1 MIGGGSLALDLGSA
15 VGYLLLDTSN
25 FKKGLTTASQDMQTF
40 FDKSTKAGDKMTAL
54 SSAMGK
60 VGSTLTKTVTL
71 PLVGLGTLSVKTA
84 ATFESAMSQV
94 QATMGLT
101 ADSTADLNGQT
112 VNTMD
117 ALSSLAKQM
126 GAETKFSATEAAEA
140 INNMAMAGYTVNEIY
155 GALPEVLNLAS
166 AGALDL
172 DYATQLAANGL
183 NVMGYGTDRLSEL
196 SNKLAVTASSAYG
209 SVSDFG
215 EGLLVAG
222 GAAKSANLNFT
233 DIFTALGILGD
244 AGISAAEG
252 GTKLRNVIL
261 SLYAPTDVAAEEL
274 NTLGIQ
280 TQDAN
285 GNVRDFQ
292 EVLKDLSGA
301 LDELSEAD
309 RINAINT
316 IFNKADI
323 AGVNALLSNCTDRW
337 DELSSTIDNAGD
349 AAGQMSDTQ
358 LNNLNGQ
365 LTILKSGLEGLA
377 IAFGEALL
385 PLVKDVT
392 AFIQSVV
399 TWLNNLNDEQV
410 QTITKVLE
418 FAAAL
423 GPILLIGSKVVAGLN
438 SIATL
443 ITNFAPL
450 VTTFGSTV
458 AGLAAPIL
466 AVIAVIAAL
475 KLAWD
480 NNFGGMRDKLT
491 EFADTVTDRVTVIAN
506 FLQTVFTAFMGVITE
521 LWNSNWMNIRL
532 IFEDVWNAI
541 ETIFSSVIAVLTNAI
556 SLFLN
561 VITGNWSGAWEN
573 IKAIF
578 GAVWDAIVSLLN
590 LGLDSILNL
599 FGVILPSI
607 GQAATNAWNAI
618 KTAFVNVWNSIIG
631 WFKTAINDP
640 EEILLTLVPKM
651 LAAGAQIFNSLWD
664 GLKGV
669 WESITSWVS
678 DCVDWIT
685 EKVTFWQNQSDK
697 VSQSSG
703 STNGSHASGLDYVP
717 FDGYRAT
724 LHQGERVLT
733 QEENKYYNNGYRSG
747 GNTFNFYSPEAID
760 AVTAAREFK
769 KVQRQLAEGVS

>member
-1 MIGGGSLALDLGSA
+1 MALDLGSA
-15 VGYLLLDTSN
+15 VGYLLLDTSS
-25 FKKGLTTASQDMQTF
+25 FKKGLATASQDMQTF

-60 VGSTLTKTVTL
+60 TGSTLTKTMTL
-71 PLVGLGTLSVKTA
+71 PLVGLGTISVKTA

-101 ADSTADLNGQT
+101 ADSTSELNGQT
-112 VNTMD
+112 VNTMGS
-117 ALSSLAKQM
+117 LSSLAKQM

-140 INNMAMAGYTVNEIY
+140 INNMAMAGYDVNEIY
-155 GALPEVLNLAS
+155 GVLPEVLNLAS

-222 GAAKSANLNFT
+222 GAAKSANLDFT

-244 AGISAAEG
+244 AGISASEG

-261 SLYAPTDVAAEEL
+261 SLYAPTDTAAKEL
-274 NTLGIQ
+274 KTLGIQ
-280 TQDAN
+280 TKDAD
-285 GNVRDFQ
+285 GNVRNFQ
-292 EVLKDLSGA
+292 DVLKDLNGA
-301 LDELSEAD
+301 LDGLSESD
-309 RINAINT
+309 RLNAINT

-358 LNNLNGQ
+358 LDNLNGQ

-392 AFIQSVV
+392 AFIQSIV
-399 TWLNNLNDEQV
+399 TWLNNLNESQV
-410 QTITKVLE
+410 QTIARILE
-418 FAAAL
+418 LAAAI
-423 GPILLIGSKVVAGLN
+423 GPILLIGSKIVAGINMLT
-438 SIATL
+438 TL
-443 ITNFAPL
+443 F
-450 VTTFGSTV
+450 TTFGPIVATIGSTV
-458 AGLAAPIL
+458 AGIAAPIL
-466 AVIAVIAAL
+466 AVIAAIVAL

-480 NNFGGMRDKLT
+480 TNFGGMRDT
-491 EFADTVTDRVTVIAN
+491 IMSFISTVIDRVTVIAS
-506 FLQTVFTAFMGVITE
+506 FLQSAFTTMMAIITE

-541 ETIFSSVIAVLTNAI
+541 ETIFGSVVTIITSAI

-561 VITGNWSGAWEN
+561 VITGNWSGAWDN

-590 LGLDSILNL
+590 LGLDAILNL

-618 KTAFVNVWNSIIG
+618 KDAFVNVWDAIMS
-631 WFKTAINDP
+631 WFKEAIHDP
-640 EEILLTLVPKM
+640 EETILGIADALFN
-651 LAAGAQIFNSLWD
+651 AGASIFTSLWN
-664 GLKGV
+664 GLKSV
-669 WESITSWVS
+669 WSSITSWVS
-678 DCVDWIT
+678 DCVGWIT
-685 EKVTFWQNQSDK
+685 EKVAFWQDQSSK

-703 STNGSHASGLDYVP
+703 SSNGSHASGLDYVP

-733 QEENKYYNNGYRSG
+733 QEENKYYNNGYKSG
-747 GNTFNFYSPEAID
+747 GDTFNFYSPEAID

>member
-1 MIGGGSLALDLGSA
+1 MALDLGSA
-15 VGYLLLDTSN
+15 VGYLLLDTSS
-25 FKKGLTTASQDMQTF
+25 FKKGLATASQDMQTF

-60 VGSTLTKTVTL
+60 TGSTLTKTVTL
-71 PLVGLGTLSVKTA
+71 PLVGLGTVSVKTA

-101 ADSTADLNGQT
+101 ADSTSELKGQT

-117 ALSSLAKQM
+117 SLSSLAKQM

-140 INNMAMAGYTVNEIY
+140 INNMAMAGYDVNEVY
-155 GALPEVLNLAS
+155 DALPEVLNLAS

-244 AGISAAEG
+244 AGISASEG

-261 SLYAPTDVAAEEL
+261 SLYAPTDTAAEEL
-274 NTLGIQ
+274 KTLGIQ
-280 TQDAN
+280 TKDAD
-285 GNVRDFQ
+285 GNVRNFQ
-292 EVLKDLSGA
+292 DVLKDLSGS
-301 LDELSEAD
+301 LDGLSESD
-309 RINAINT
+309 RLNAINT

-349 AAGQMSDTQ
+349 AAEQMSDTQ
-358 LNNLNGQ
+358 LDNLNGQ
-365 LTILKSGLEGLA
+365 LTILMSGLEGLA

-399 TWLNNLNDEQV
+399 TWLNNLNDEQI

-438 SIATL
+438 SIVTL

-450 VTTFGSTV
+450 VSAFGSTI

-466 AVIAVIAAL
+466 AVIAIIVAL

-506 FLQTVFTAFMGVITE
+506 FLQTVFTAFMVVITE

-618 KTAFVNVWNSIIG
+618 KTAFINVWNAIMS
-631 WFKTAINDP
+631 WFKEAIHDP
-640 EEILLTLVPKM
+640 EGTILGVADALFN
-651 LAAGAQIFNSLWD
+651 AGASIFTSLWN
-664 GLKGV
+664 GLKSI
-669 WESITSWVS
+669 WSSITSWVS

-685 EKVTFWQNQSDK
+685 EKVTFWQKQSDK

-733 QEENKYYNNGYRSG
+733 QEENKYYNSGYRSG

>member
-1 MIGGGSLALDLGSA
+1 MALDLGSA
-15 VGYLLLDTSN
+15 VGYLLLDTSS
-25 FKKGLTTASQDMQTF
+25 FRKGLTTASQDMQTF
-40 FDKSTKAGDKMTAL
+40 FDKSAKAGDKMTAL

-71 PLVGLGTLSVKTA
+71 PLVGLGTISVKTA

-117 ALSSLAKQM
+117 SLSSLAKQM

-140 INNMAMAGYTVNEIY
+140 INNMAMAGYDVNEIY
-155 GALPEVLNLAS
+155 DALPEVLNLAS

-222 GAAKSANLNFT
+222 GAAKSANLDFT

-244 AGISAAEG
+244 AGISASEG

-261 SLYAPTDVAAEEL
+261 SLYAPTDTGAQKLEA
-274 NTLGIQ
+274 LGVQ
-280 TQDAN
+280 TQDAD

-292 EVLKDLSGA
+292 DVLKDLSGA
-301 LDELSEAD
+301 LDGLSESD
-309 RINAINT
+309 RLNAINT

-358 LNNLNGQ
+358 LDNLNGQ
-365 LTILKSGLEGLA
+365 LTILMSGLEGLA

-392 AFIQSVV
+392 AFIQNVV
-399 TWLNNLNDEQV
+399 TWLNSLNDEQV
-410 QTITKVLE
+410 QTITRILE
-418 FAAAL
+418 LAAAI
-423 GPILLIGSKVVAGLN
+423 GPILLIGSKIVAGINMLT
-438 SIATL
+438 TL
-443 ITNFAPL
+443 F
-450 VTTFGSTV
+450 TTFGPIVATIGTTV
-458 AGLAAPIL
+458 AGIAAPIL
-466 AVIAVIAAL
+466 AVIAAIVAL

-480 NNFGGMRDKLT
+480 TNFGGMRDT
-491 EFADTVTDRVTVIAN
+491 IMSFISTVIDRVTVIAS
-506 FLQTVFTAFMGVITE
+506 FLQSAFTTMMAIITE

-541 ETIFSSVIAVLTNAI
+541 ETIFGSVVTIITSAI

-561 VITGNWSGAWEN
+561 VITGNWSGAWDN

-590 LGLDSILNL
+590 LGLDAILNL

-618 KTAFVNVWNSIIG
+618 KDAFLNVWDAIMS
-631 WFKTAINDP
+631 WFKEAIHDP
-640 EEILLTLVPKM
+640 EDTILGIADALFN
-651 LAAGAQIFNSLWD
+651 AGASIFTSLWN
-664 GLKGV
+664 GLKSI
-669 WESITSWVS
+669 WSSITSWVS
-678 DCVDWIT
+678 DCVGWIT
-685 EKVTFWQNQSDK
+685 EKVAFWQDQSSK

-703 STNGSHASGLDYVP
+703 SSNGSHASGLDYVP

-733 QEENKYYNNGYRSG
+733 QEENKYYNNGYKSG
-747 GNTFNFYSPEAID
+747 GDTFNFYSPEAID

>member
-71 PLVGLGTLSVKTA
+71 PLVGLGTVSVKTA

-101 ADSTADLNGQT
+101 ADSTSELNDQT

-117 ALSSLAKQM
+117 SLSSLAKQM

-140 INNMAMAGYTVNEIY
+140 INNMAMAGYDVNEIY
-155 GALPEVLNLAS
+155 DALPEVLNLAS

-233 DIFTALGILGD
+233 DVFTALGILGD

-301 LDELSEAD
+301 LDGLSEAD

-349 AAGQMSDTQ
+349 AAEQMSDTQ
-358 LNNLNGQ
+358 LDNLNGQ
-365 LTILKSGLEGLA
+365 LTILMSGLEGLA

-450 VTTFGSTV
+450 VSAFGSTI

-466 AVIAVIAAL
+466 AVIAIIVAL

-541 ETIFSSVIAVLTNAI
+541 ETIFSSVIAVLTNTI

-685 EKVTFWQNQSDK
+685 EKVTFWQKQSDK

-733 QEENKYYNNGYRSG
+733 QEENKYYNSGYRSG
-747 GNTFNFYSPEAID
+747 GDTFNFYSPEAID

>member
-1 MIGGGSLALDLGSA
+1 MALDLGSA
-15 VGYLLLDTSN
+15 VGYLLLDTSS

-40 FDKSTKAGDKMTAL
+40 FDKSAKARDKMTAL

-71 PLVGLGTLSVKTA
+71 PLVGLGTVSVKTA

-101 ADSTADLNGQT
+101 ADSTSELNGQT

-117 ALSSLAKQM
+117 SLSSLAKQM

-140 INNMAMAGYTVNEIY
+140 INNMAMAGYDVNEVY

-166 AGALDL
+166 AGALSL

-301 LDELSEAD
+301 LDGLSEAD

-392 AFIQSVV
+392 AFIQNVV

-410 QTITKVLE
+410 QTIARILE
-418 FAAAL
+418 VAAAV

-438 SIATL
+438 SIAAL

-450 VTTFGSTV
+450 ITAFGSTV

-480 NNFGGMRDKLT
+480 TNFGGMQDTLT
-491 EFADTVTDRVTVIAN
+491 EFIDTVTDRVTVIAE
-506 FLQTVFTAFMGVITE
+506 FLQTIFTAFIGVFIDN
-521 LWNSNWMNIRL
+521 WQSNWINIRL
-532 IFEDVWNAI
+532 IFEDAWNAI
-541 ETIFSSVIAVLTNAI
+541 ETVFGSVIEVITNVL

-561 VITGNWSGAWEN
+561 VITLNWSGAWEN
-573 IKAIF
+573 IKSIF
-578 GAVWDAIVSLLN
+578 SAVWDAIGSLLN
-590 LGLDSILNL
+590 LALDLILNDFIVIIPTL
-599 FGVILPSI
+599 FM
-607 GQAATNAWNAI
+607 AATNAWNSIKDAFSQVWDAI
-618 KTAFVNVWNSIIG
+618 TS
-631 WFKTAINDP
+631 WFEEAINDP
-640 EEILLTLVPKM
+640 VATVESI
-651 LAAGAQIFNSLWD
+651 AGALFDAGANIFNSLWE
-664 GLKGV
+664 GLKSI
-669 WESITSWVS
+669 WEGISSWVS
-678 DCVDWIT
+678 
-685 EKVTFWQNQSDK
+685 EKVQWLSEKVQFWRNESNK
-697 VSQSSG
+697 VAGSG
-703 STNGSHASGLDYVP
+703 GSNGSHASGLDYVP

-733 QEENKYYNNGYRSG
+733 QEENKRYNDGYRSG
-747 GNTFNFYSPEAID
+747 GDTFNFYSPEAID

>member
-1 MIGGGSLALDLGSA
+1 MALDLGSA
-15 VGYLLLDTSN
+15 VGYLLLDTSS
-25 FKKGLTTASQDMQTF
+25 FRKGLTTASQDMQTF
-40 FDKSTKAGDKMTAL
+40 FDKSAKAGDKMTAL

-60 VGSTLTKTVTL
+60 AGSTLTKTVTL
-71 PLVGLGTLSVKTA
+71 PLVGLGTISVKTA

-101 ADSTADLNGQT
+101 ADSTSELKGQT

-117 ALSSLAKQM
+117 SLSSLAKQM

-140 INNMAMAGYTVNEIY
+140 INNMAMAGYDVNEVY
-155 GALPEVLNLAS
+155 DALPEVLNLAS

-222 GAAKSANLNFT
+222 GAAKSANLDFT

-244 AGISAAEG
+244 AGISASEG

-261 SLYAPTDVAAEEL
+261 SLYAPTDIAAKEL
-274 NTLGIQ
+274 KTLGIQ
-280 TQDAN
+280 TKDAD
-285 GNVRDFQ
+285 GNVRNFQ
-292 EVLKDLSGA
+292 DVLKDLNGA
-301 LDELSEAD
+301 LDGLSESD
-309 RINAINT
+309 RLNAINT

-358 LNNLNGQ
+358 LDNLNGQ

-392 AFIQSVV
+392 AFIQSIV
-399 TWLNNLNDEQV
+399 TWLNNLNESQV
-410 QTITKVLE
+410 QTIARILE
-418 FAAAL
+418 LAAAI
-423 GPILLIGSKVVAGLN
+423 GPILLIGSKIVAGINMLT
-438 SIATL
+438 TL
-443 ITNFAPL
+443 F
-450 VTTFGSTV
+450 TTFGPIVATIGTTV
-458 AGLAAPIL
+458 AGIAAPIL
-466 AVIAVIAAL
+466 AVIAAIVAL

-480 NNFGGMRDKLT
+480 TNFGGMRDT
-491 EFADTVTDRVTVIAN
+491 IMSFISTVIDRVTVIAS
-506 FLQTVFTAFMGVITE
+506 FLQSAFTTMMTIITE

-541 ETIFSSVIAVLTNAI
+541 ETIFGSVVTIITSAI

-590 LGLDSILNL
+590 LGLDAILNL

-618 KTAFVNVWNSIIG
+618 KDAFLNVWDAIMS
-631 WFKTAINDP
+631 WFKEAIHDP
-640 EEILLTLVPKM
+640 EETILGIADALFN
-651 LAAGAQIFNSLWD
+651 AGASIFTSLWN
-664 GLKGV
+664 GLKSI
-669 WESITSWVS
+669 WSSITSWVS
-678 DCVDWIT
+678 DCVSWIT
-685 EKVTFWQNQSDK
+685 EKVSFWQDQSSK

-703 STNGSHASGLDYVP
+703 SSNGSHASGLDYVP

-733 QEENKYYNNGYRSG
+733 QEENKRYNNGYRSG
-747 GNTFNFYSPEAID
+747 GDTFNFYSPESID

>member
-25 FKKGLTTASQDMQTF
+25 FKKGLTTALQDMQTF

-54 SSAMGK
+54 SSAMRK
-60 VGSTLTKTVTL
+60 TGSTLTKTVTL
-71 PLVGLGTLSVKTA
+71 PLVGLGTVSVKTA

-101 ADSTADLNGQT
+101 ADSTSELKGQT

-117 ALSSLAKQM
+117 SLSSLAKQM

-140 INNMAMAGYTVNEIY
+140 LNNMAMAGYNVNEIY
-155 GALPEVLNLAS
+155 DALPEVLNLAS

-301 LDELSEAD
+301 LDGLSEAD

-349 AAGQMSDTQ
+349 AAEQMSDTQ
-358 LNNLNGQ
+358 LDNLNGQ
-365 LTILKSGLEGLA
+365 LTILMSGLEGLA

-450 VTTFGSTV
+450 VSAFGSTI
-458 AGLAAPIL
+458 AGLAVPIL
-466 AVIAVIAAL
+466 AVIGIIAAL

-491 EFADTVTDRVTVIAN
+491 EFVDTVTDRVTVIAN

-541 ETIFSSVIAVLTNAI
+541 ETIFSSVIAILTNAI

-618 KTAFVNVWNSIIG
+618 KTAFVNVWNSIIE

-685 EKVTFWQNQSDK
+685 EKVTFWQKQSDK

-747 GNTFNFYSPEAID
+747 GDTFNFYSPEAID

>member
-1 MIGGGSLALDLGSA
+1 MALDLGSA
-15 VGYLLLDTSN
+15 VGYLLLDTSS

-71 PLVGLGTLSVKTA
+71 PLVGLGTVSVKTA

-101 ADSTADLNGQT
+101 ADSTAELNGQT

-117 ALSSLAKQM
+117 SLGSLAKQM

-140 INNMAMAGYTVNEIY
+140 INNMAMAGYDVNEIY

-222 GAAKSANLNFT
+222 GAAKSANLKFT

-261 SLYAPTDVAAEEL
+261 SLYAPTDTGAEKL
-274 NTLGIQ
+274 SALGVS
-280 TQDAN
+280 TQDTE

-292 EVLKDLSGA
+292 DVLKDLSGA
-301 LDELSEAD
+301 LDGLSESD
-309 RINAINT
+309 RLNAINT

-323 AGVNALLSNCTDRW
+323 AGANALLSNCTDRW

-349 AAGQMSDTQ
+349 AAGQMSETQ

-392 AFIQSVV
+392 TFIQNVV
-399 TWLNNLNDEQV
+399 TWLNNLSDEQV
-410 QTITKVLE
+410 QLISRILE
-418 FAAAL
+418 VAAAV
-423 GPILLIGSKVVAGLN
+423 GPILLIGSKVVAGIN
-438 SIATL
+438 SLVTL
-443 ITNFAPL
+443 F
-450 VTTFGSTV
+450 TTFGPIVSAFASTV
-458 AGLAAPIL
+458 AGIATPIL
-466 AVIAVIAAL
+466 AVIAVVAAL

-480 NNFGGMRDKLT
+480 TNFGGMRDTIAL
-491 EFADTVTDRVTVIAN
+491 FIDTVTDRVSVIAE
-506 FLQTVFTAFMGVITE
+506 FLQTAFTALMTFLTN
-521 LWNSNWMNIRL
+521 LWQSNWMNIQL
-532 IFEDVWNAI
+532 IFGDVWNAI
-541 ETIFSSVIAVLTNAI
+541 ETIFGSVVEVLTNAL

-561 VITGNWSGAWEN
+561 IITGNWSGAWEN

-578 GAVWDAIVSLLN
+578 SAVWDAIASLLT
-590 LGLDSILNL
+590 LAFDSILNM
-599 FGVILPSI
+599 FVVIIPTL
-607 GQAATNAWNAI
+607 GQAATN
-618 KTAFVNVWNSIIG
+618 TWNSIKDAFSKVWDAIKS
-631 WFKTAINDP
+631 WFEEAINDP
-640 EEILLTLVPKM
+640 VATVESI
-651 LAAGAQIFNSLWD
+651 AGALFDAGANIFNSLWE
-664 GLKGV
+664 GLKSI
-669 WESITSWVS
+669 WEGISSWVS
-678 DCVDWIT
+678 
-685 EKVTFWQNQSDK
+685 EKVQWLSEKVQFWRNESNK
-697 VSQSSG
+697 VAGSG
-703 STNGSHASGLDYVP
+703 GSNGSHASGLDYVP
-717 FDGYRAT
+717 FNGYRAT

-733 QEENKYYNNGYRSG
+733 QEENKRYNDGYRSG
-747 GNTFNFYSPEAID
+747 GDTFNFYSPEAID

>member
-1 MIGGGSLALDLGSA
+1 MALDLGSA
-15 VGYLLLDTSN
+15 VGYLLLDTSS
-25 FKKGLTTASQDMQTF
+25 FRKGLTTASQDMQTF
-40 FDKSTKAGDKMTAL
+40 FDKSAKAGDKMTAL

-60 VGSTLTKTVTL
+60 AGSTLTKTVTL
-71 PLVGLGTLSVKTA
+71 PLVGLGTISVKTA

-101 ADSTADLNGQT
+101 ADSTSELKGQT

-117 ALSSLAKQM
+117 SLSSLAKQM

-140 INNMAMAGYTVNEIY
+140 INNMAMAGYDVNEIY

-222 GAAKSANLNFT
+222 GAAKSANLDFT

-244 AGISAAEG
+244 AGISASEG

-261 SLYAPTDVAAEEL
+261 SLYAPTDTAAEEL
-274 NTLGIQ
+274 KTLGIQ
-280 TQDAN
+280 TQDAD
-285 GNVRDFQ
+285 GNVRNFQ
-292 EVLKDLSGA
+292 DVLKELSGA
-301 LDELSEAD
+301 LDGLSESD
-309 RINAINT
+309 RLNAINT

-358 LNNLNGQ
+358 LDNFNGQ

-392 AFIQSVV
+392 AFIQSLV
-399 TWLNNLNDEQV
+399 TWLNNLDESQV
-410 QTITKVLE
+410 QTIARILE
-418 FAAAL
+418 LAAAI
-423 GPILLIGSKVVAGLN
+423 GPILLIGSKIVAGINMLT
-438 SIATL
+438 TL
-443 ITNFAPL
+443 F
-450 VTTFGSTV
+450 TTFGPIVATIGSTV
-458 AGLAAPIL
+458 AGIAAPIL
-466 AVIAVIAAL
+466 AVIAAIVAL

-480 NNFGGMRDKLT
+480 TNFGGMRDT
-491 EFADTVTDRVTVIAN
+491 IMSFISTVIDRVTVIAS
-506 FLQTVFTAFMGVITE
+506 FLQSAFTAMMTIITE

-541 ETIFSSVIAVLTNAI
+541 ETIFGSVVTIITSAI

-590 LGLDSILNL
+590 LGLDAILNL

-618 KTAFVNVWNSIIG
+618 KDAFLNVWDAIMS
-631 WFKTAINDP
+631 WFKEAIHDP
-640 EEILLTLVPKM
+640 EETILGIADALFN
-651 LAAGAQIFNSLWD
+651 AGASIFTSLWN
-664 GLKGV
+664 GLKSI
-669 WESITSWVS
+669 WSSITSWVS
-678 DCVDWIT
+678 DCVGWIT
-685 EKVTFWQNQSDK
+685 EKVSFWQDQSSK

-703 STNGSHASGLDYVP
+703 SSNGSHASGLDYVP

-733 QEENKYYNNGYRSG
+733 QEENKRYNNGYRSG
-747 GNTFNFYSPEAID
+747 GDTFNFYSPESID

>member
-1 MIGGGSLALDLGSA
+1 LALDLGSA

-101 ADSTADLNGQT
+101 ADSTAELNGQT

-140 INNMAMAGYTVNEIY
+140 INNMAMAGYDVNEIY

-222 GAAKSANLNFT
+222 GAAKSANLDFT

-261 SLYAPTDVAAEEL
+261 SLYAPTDTGAEKLEA
-274 NTLGIQ
+274 LGVQ
-280 TQDAN
+280 TQDAD

-292 EVLKDLSGA
+292 EVLKDLGGA
-301 LDELSEAD
+301 LDGLSESD
-309 RINAINT
+309 RLNAINT

-337 DELSSTIDNAGD
+337 DELSATIDNAGD
-349 AAGQMSDTQ
+349 AAGQMSETQ
-358 LNNLNGQ
+358 LDNLNGQ

-392 AFIQSVV
+392 AFIQNVV
-399 TWLNNLNDEQV
+399 TWLNDLNDEQV
-410 QTITKVLE
+410 QTITRILE
-418 FAAAL
+418 IAAAV
-423 GPILLIGSKVVAGLN
+423 GPLLLIGSKVVAGLN

-443 ITNFAPL
+443 IGNFAPL
-450 VTTFGSTV
+450 VATFGSTI

-466 AVIAVIAAL
+466 AVIAVIVAL

-480 NNFGGMRDKLT
+480 TNFGGMRDTLT
-491 EFADTVTDRVTVIAN
+491 EFIDTVTDRVTVIAE
-506 FLQTVFTAFMGVITE
+506 FLQTIFTAFMGVITE

-532 IFEDVWNAI
+532 IFEDVWNVI
-541 ETIFSSVIAVLTNAI
+541 ETVFGSVIEVITNAL

-578 GAVWDAIVSLLN
+578 SAVWDAIVSVFN
-590 LGLDSILNL
+590 LALDAILNL

-607 GQAATNAWNAI
+607 GQAATNVINAV
-618 KTAFVNVWNSIIG
+618 KEAFVNTWNSVVE
-631 WFKTAINDP
+631 WFTTAVQDP
-640 EEILLTLVPKM
+640 VQTIEDIKDAM
-651 LAAGAQIFNSLWD
+651 FSAGAAAFSALWD
-664 GLKGV
+664 GLKSI

-678 DCVDWIT
+678 ECVSWLS
-685 EKVTFWQNQSDK
+685 EKVKFWQDQSSK

-703 STNGSHASGLDYVP
+703 SNGSHASGLDYVP

-733 QEENKYYNNGYRSG
+733 QEENKRYSKGYSSG
-747 GNTFNFYSPEAID
+747 GDTFNFYSPEAID